1 MRSPRICYSNP
12 LVPRITFPEEHTH
25 LRIVNADKLSSHGNA
40 AGRRAVLEILEA
52 SMQAAD
58 PYYNTLKLLR
68 REGNKLIVGN
78 PDFEPTN
85 SPQTGPEVI
94 DLDRI
99 GRVFVFG
106 ACKGIQSVA
115 KAIEEVL
122 GDRLTGGHVIAKH
135 GDDLILE
142 RIGVT
147 FGAHPVPD
155 EGCAEGCRRIQEM
168 CRDLREDDLVFTIV
182 GNGVSSLLT
191 LPSPGIS
198 VEDVRQMT
206 YLMQIDR
213 GAPTQDLNQVRNMID
228 QMKSGRISRHIQPAM
243 AIHILAYDPDANSM
257 RPGHG
262 YDHLMHENRFLH
274 TLPSYTSYE
283 SASAALKKW
292 QAWDETPRSIR
303 DFLLRGDPEYDT
315 VKAPEFQRMRSRIF
329 GVMPRRIGT
338 VPTAARKARELG
350 YAPHVMSRLFQAEA
364 RAAGYAM
371 SAIALSVERE
381 GTPFEP
387 PCALITSGEL
397 LVTVGD
403 ETGVG
408 GRNQEYALGAALKI
422 AGSEN
427 VVVGAVDTDGTDG
440 PGTQFSEHARHIPCL
455 TGGLVDGQ
463 TAGQAKATGV
473 DLFDHLRRHDTT
485 PALWALDS
493 GIVATHNIAVGDL
506 GVVLIQGRSSEVRM
520 A

>member
-1 MRSPRICYSNP
+1 MRI
-12 LVPRITFPEEHTH
+12 L
-25 LRIVNADKLSSHGNA
+25 NADKLASHGNV

-68 REGNKLIVGN
+68 RENNRLVVGN
-78 PDFEPTN
+78 PDFEPSG
-85 SPQTGPEVI
+85 SPRTGPEVF
-94 DLDRI
+94 DLDRL
-99 GRVFVFG
+99 GRIYVIG

-122 GDRLTGGHVIAKH
+122 GDRLTGGCVIAKH
-135 GDDLILE
+135 GDDPLLE
-142 RIGVT
+142 RIEVVY
-147 FGAHPVPD
+147 GAHPVPN

-228 QMKSGRISRHIQPAM
+228 QMKGGRISRLIQPAM
-243 AIHILAYDPDANSM
+243 AIHIFAYDPDGNSM

-262 YDHLMHENRFLH
+262 YDHLMGENRFLH
-274 TLPSYTSYE
+274 TMPMNVSYD
-283 SASAALKKW
+283 SAIAALRKW
-292 QAWDETPRSIR
+292 NAWDETPRSIR
-303 DFLLRGDPEYDT
+303 DFLQRADPEFDT
-315 VKAPEFQRMRSRIF
+315 VKRPEFERMRSRIF

-338 VPTAARKARELG
+338 VPTAVAKARALG
-350 YAPHVMSRLFQAEA
+350 YTPYVMSRLFQAEA
-364 RAAGYAM
+364 REAGFAM

-408 GRNQEYALGAALKI
+408 GRNQEYALAAALKI

-440 PGTQFSEHARHIPCL
+440 PGTQFSEHAKHIPCL

-463 TAGQAKATGV
+463 TFTEAMEKVWPSTRPPV
-473 DLFDHLRRHDTT
+473 RHDTT

-506 GVVLIQGRSSEVRM
+506 GIVLIQGRSETRLN
-520 A
+520 